1 MEEESVVQ
9 GFGDPMTKATDHTKP
24 YSGSTACA
32 SESNAAMLKGPLKR
46 VAILAFG
53 WSLVL
58 GGIIG
63 LFLPIVPGGILIAA
77 GALMLTPRCAWLRRA
92 IEKCHARSHDLSR
105 LVQFCGLLNHDGGS
119 SKVNDERG
127 NPTNSRGNRHV
138 F

>member
-9 GFGDPMTKATDHTKP
+9 GFGDPMTKATDHLKP
-24 YSGSTACA
+24 YSGSPACA
-32 SESNAAMLKGPLKR
+32 SESNAGMLKGPLKR

-77 GALMLTPRCAWLRRA
+77 GALMLTPQFAWLRRA
-92 IEKCHARSHDLSR
+92 IEKCHARSQG
-105 LVQFCGLLNHDGGS
+105 VVWFNCGLLNHDGGS

>member
-9 GFGDPMTKATDHTKP
+9 GFGDPMTKATDHLKP
-24 YSGSTACA
+24 YSGSPACA
-32 SESNAAMLKGPLKR
+32 SESNAAMVKGPLKR

-77 GALMLTPRCAWLRRA
+77 GALMLTPQCAWLRRA
-92 IEKCHARSHDLSR
+92 IEKCHVRSHDLSR
-105 LVQFCGLLNHDGGS
+105 LVQLWFAQSRWRKFEG
-119 SKVNDERG
+119 ER
-127 NPTNSRGNRHV
+127 
-138 F
+138 